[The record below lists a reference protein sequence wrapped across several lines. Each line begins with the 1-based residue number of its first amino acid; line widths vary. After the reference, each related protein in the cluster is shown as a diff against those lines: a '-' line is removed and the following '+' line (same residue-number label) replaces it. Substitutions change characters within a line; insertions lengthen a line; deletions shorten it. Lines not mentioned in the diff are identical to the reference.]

1 MRFYSYEYMLSKVA
15 ATNKIQLILGA
26 ILIVIL
32 AISLWKYYKNKQDSK
47 YRELA
52 IIMVMGIF
60 LIIGVEISQYQSTT
74 ITSDQYKQ
82 SVKFIEDVSKHLNIE
97 KNKIYINSEAAID
110 GAIVKV
116 EENYYRVLSSSIK
129 GEYLLEKINL
139 VEPNIE
145 KVEVNS

>member
-1 MRFYSYEYMLSKVA
+1 MKFYSYEYMLSKVA
-15 ATNKIQLILGA
+15 VTNKIQLILGA

-60 LIIGVEISQYQSTT
+60 LVIGIGVSQYQSTT

-82 SVKFIEDVSKHLNIE
+82 SVKFIEDVSEHLNIE

-116 EENYYRVLSSSIK
+116 EETYYRVLSSSKK